1 MKTTAALLVFSIYCA
16 AETRTM
22 TLKQALDLALQQNP
36 DLVIARLDQ
45 QRARDQVTIT
55 KDPFSPKLFAGSGA
69 AWTYGFPTSIDGQAP
84 SIVEARTS
92 MALFDRP
99 QSYLVAQ
106 AKEALKGT
114 EFDIAARQEEVAYR
128 VASLFLDARTAAL
141 SLAAAQREA
150 DNLAR
155 VQQLVETRV
164 QDGRE
169 LAIESKRAGLGVL
182 RSKQRV
188 EALGLDVLSA
198 ESSLAEVLGMGINDR
213 VQADQDE
220 PIGVAMPES
229 EDGTIARALESN
241 PELKRLASNLQAK
254 LLEVKSYKAQRLP
267 KVDLVAQYALL
278 GKYNNFDQYFTK
290 FQHNNSEL
298 GASISV
304 PVLAGRASSAYAS
317 QADADAA
324 KIRAEISRTRGR
336 IANDL
341 RRAFQDV
348 RRADAS
354 RDLARAD
361 LDLARDQISID
372 LAQMEEGRIPA
383 AKTEQDRATEN
394 EKWLALYEAQTA
406 SERARLGFLRQ
417 TGTLFSALR

>member
-1 MKTTAALLVFSIYCA
+1 MKTTAALLVFSISCA

-55 KDPFSPKLFAGSGA
+55 KDPFSPKVFAGSGA

-114 EFDIAARQEEVAYR
+114 EFDLAAKQEEVAYR

-155 VQQLVETRV
+155 VQQLVEARV

-169 LAIESKRAGLGVL
+169 LAIESRRAGLGVL

-220 PIGVAMPES
+220 PVGVAMPES
-229 EDGTIARALESN
+229 EDGTIAQALESN

-267 KVDLVAQYALL
+267 KIDLVAQYALL

-290 FQHNNSEL
+290 FQHNNIEL

-372 LAQMEEGRIPA
+372 LAQMEEGRLPA

-394 EKWLALYEAQTA
+394 EKWLALYDAQTA

-417 TGTLFSALR
+417 TGTLLSALR

>member
-1 MKTTAALLVFSIYCA
+1 MKTSAALLVFSLSCV

-55 KDPFSPKLFAGSGA
+55 KDPFSPKVFAGSGA
-69 AWTYGFPTSIDGQAP
+69 AWTYGFPTSIEGQAP

-106 AKEALKGT
+106 AKEVSKGT
-114 EFDIAARQEEVAYR
+114 EFDLDARQEEVAYR

-150 DNLAR
+150 DNLTR
-155 VQQLVETRV
+155 VQQLVDARV

-169 LAIESKRAGLGVL
+169 LPIESTRARLGVL

-198 ESSLAEVLGMGINDR
+198 ESSLAEVLGMGIDDR

-220 PIGVAMPES
+220 PVGVVMPES

-290 FQHNNSEL
+290 FQHNNIEL
-298 GASISV
+298 GASISI
-304 PVLAGRASSAYAS
+304 PVLAGRASTAYAS

-348 RRADAS
+348 RRADAA

-361 LDLARDQISID
+361 LDLARDQITID

-406 SERARLGFLRQ
+406 SERARLGFLKQ
-417 TGTLFSALR
+417 TGTLLATLR

>member
-1 MKTTAALLVFSIYCA
+1 
-16 AETRTM
+16 M

-55 KDPFSPKLFAGSGA
+55 KDPFSPKVFAGSGA

-114 EFDIAARQEEVAYR
+114 EFDLAAKQEEVAYR

-155 VQQLVETRV
+155 VQQLVEARV

-220 PIGVAMPES
+220 PVGVAMPES
-229 EDGTIARALESN
+229 EDGTIAQALESN

-267 KVDLVAQYALL
+267 KIDLVAQYALL

-290 FQHNNSEL
+290 FQHNNIEL

-383 AKTEQDRATEN
+383 AKTELDRATEN
-394 EKWLALYEAQTA
+394 EKWLALYDAQTA

-417 TGTLFSALR
+417 TGTLLSALR

>member
-1 MKTTAALLVFSIYCA
+1 
-16 AETRTM
+16 M

-55 KDPFSPKLFAGSGA
+55 KDPFSPKVFAGSGA

-114 EFDIAARQEEVAYR
+114 EFDLAAKQEEVAYR

-155 VQQLVETRV
+155 VQQLVEARV

-169 LAIESKRAGLGVL
+169 LAIESRRAGLGVL

-229 EDGTIARALESN
+229 EDGTIAQALESN

-267 KVDLVAQYALL
+267 KIDLVAQYALL

-290 FQHNNSEL
+290 FQHNNIEL

-361 LDLARDQISID
+361 LELARDQISID

-394 EKWLALYEAQTA
+394 EKWLALYDAQTA

-417 TGTLFSALR
+417 TGTLLSALR